1 MANQSYFTSRGLSE
15 SAIDAEALLN
25 RYPDISEQE
34 LATLIRTLAELPLLN
49 FGLLAA
55 NESLGPKLDQF
66 YADHGAKLRPPVTR
80 WAIAVPVAIV
90 AVALAYLAV
99 S

>member
-49 FGLLAA
+49 FGL
-55 NESLGPKLDQF
+55 F

-90 AVALAYLAV
+90 AAALAYLAV